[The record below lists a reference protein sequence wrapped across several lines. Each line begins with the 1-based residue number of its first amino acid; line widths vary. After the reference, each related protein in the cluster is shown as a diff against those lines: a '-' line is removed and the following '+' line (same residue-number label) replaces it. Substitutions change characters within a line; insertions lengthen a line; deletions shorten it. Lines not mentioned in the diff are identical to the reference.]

1 VDAKLWPHFEPSG
14 WVQWPERDELSSE
27 FAKLLGAAQENAS
40 TVSECFLAAS
50 RIDPSDPQSW
60 CREWSSLGDA
70 NRRRAT
76 DALESGHTL
85 TAHGNLLRAI
95 NYYQAA
101 TVLFEQDEIASS
113 DGFAVLQ
120 RCVRDYLGGLT
131 PAGAVVEIPWIGGY
145 PLQGYLLPA
154 SSAAKRSPAVIHIG
168 EPGDRKEAYF
178 YKAIRYAR
186 DRGFSLLV
194 VDLMGWD
201 AGARFDGVV
210 GRPDLETAIGC
221 CVDYLEGRDEIDQN
235 RIAVLGDRPGSSFVA
250 RGVAEDHRV
259 AAAVCDGG
267 LWDLR
272 ERAMLGGQP
281 HMAEYRNIFEGE
293 GVGARIKCP
302 VLITIGEHDWL
313 PVEAAAGL
321 VEQLKA
327 LNRDVTVRVFR
338 AAETAASHGHLDN
351 PTLVSEFVFDWLADR
366 ISRPKSSRGDRISSD
381 IQRDPHRG
389 FLKAAVE

>member
-60 CREWSSLGDA
+60 CREWTRLGDA
-70 NRRRAT
+70 SRRHAT
-76 DALESGHTL
+76 EALKSGHTL

-95 NYYQAA
+95 NYYQTA
-101 TVLFEQDEIASS
+101 TVLFEQDEIAGS
-113 DGFAVLQ
+113 DAFAGMQ
-120 RCVRDYLGGLT
+120 GCVRDYLGSLT
-131 PAGAVVEIPWIGGY
+131 PAGDVVEIPWIGGY
-145 PLQGYLLPA
+145 PLQGYFLPA

-178 YKAIRYAR
+178 YKAIRHAR

-194 VDLMGWD
+194 VDLMGPD
-201 AGARFDGVV
+201 AGARFHSVV

-221 CVDYLEGRDEIDQN
+221 CVDYIEGRDEIDQD
-235 RIAVLGDRPGSSFVA
+235 RIAVLGNRPGSSFVA
-250 RGVAEDHRV
+250 RGVAEDHRI
-259 AAAVCDGG
+259 AAVVCDGG
-267 LWDLR
+267 LWDLL

-281 HMAEYRNIFEGE
+281 QMADHRNMFEGA
-293 GVGARIKCP
+293 GVAARIKCP

-313 PVEAAAGL
+313 PVEEVARV
-321 VEQLKA
+321 VEQLKG
-327 LNRDVTVRVFR
+327 LDRDVTVRVFR
-338 AAETAASHGHLDN
+338 SDETAASHGHADN
-351 PTLVSEFVFDWLADR
+351 PTLVNEFVFDWLSDR
-366 ISRPKSSRGDRISSD
+366 ISRPKSSRRGRTLSD

-389 FLKAAVE
+389 LLKAAVQ